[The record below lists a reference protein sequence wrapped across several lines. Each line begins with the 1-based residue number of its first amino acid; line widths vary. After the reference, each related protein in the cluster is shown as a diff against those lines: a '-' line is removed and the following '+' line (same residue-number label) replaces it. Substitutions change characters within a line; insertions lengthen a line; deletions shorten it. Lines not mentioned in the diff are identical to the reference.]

1 CCEACERRRA
11 RNRELGQ
18 AFAVE
23 RDAGVLET
31 VDELAVG
38 EAVLARRGI
47 DSNDPESAEIA
58 LLAPPADKG
67 ILQCCVDRL
76 FGGTIQLALVG
87 VVAFRQIEQLLAF
100 RPANRPSLDTR
111 HFSISLAFVHDASA
125 PASEPTAESREPRA
139 ESLRVRQHAGKLRGI
154 GVRHGRCSSKPAPPL
169 GGLAAQQVL
178 FESLAAQKLPALCS
192 LEACGR
198 AAITLDLLLRH

>member
-87 VVAFRQIEQLLAF
+87 VVAFRQIEELLAF

-125 PASEPTAESREPRA
+125 PASEPTAHSPQPRA
-139 ESLRVRQHAGKLRGI
+139 ESR
-154 GVRHGRCSSKPAPPL
+154 KPKAESRKPKVYEY
-169 GGLAAQQVL
+169 GSMRASFAASASDTVVVPRSPRRRL
-178 FESLAAQKLPALCS
+178 VV
-192 LEACGR
+192 
-198 AAITLDLLLRH
+198 LLLSRCCLNALLRRNLP